1 MNKFFLRN
9 TFFKSFFNWYQK
21 TLRHPK
27 HRWWL
32 IAGTLL
38 YILSPINLISDSIP
52 ILGWIDDGAILSLF
66 VAEIAQLLLSRTQT
80 NQQTVA
86 QAASQTVYQTVSQ
99 TASQPFSQ
107 AFSDASTAVIDV
119 KAVAVN

>member
-1 MNKFFLRN
+1 MNKFFLRH
-9 TFFKSFFNWYQK
+9 TFFKSFFNWYQN

-66 VAEIAQLLLSRTQT
+66 IAEMAQLLMSQAQA
-80 NQQTVA
+80 NQQNVS
-86 QAASQTVYQTVSQ
+86 QATSQAGYQKVSQ
-99 TASQPFSQ
+99 TASQP
-107 AFSDASTAVIDV
+107 FSDASTAVIDV
-119 KAVAVN
+119 KAVPVS